1 MKRLLV
7 VMLTGLLTGCPS
19 GADRISLEEP
29 AAVMA
34 RGDTVCLLVAN
45 KPDEVIRSVEIYSE
59 RGESLMESQL
69 PEAKRHVARGQCLP
83 DLGFSY
89 RPGNRYSA
97 YYYFQSLKGGPLR
110 LFAAHFATAETFPLK
125 ISATYERAQ

>member
-7 VMLTGLLTGCPS
+7 VVVTGLLTGCPS
-19 GADRISLEEP
+19 GADRMLPEEP

-45 KPDEVIRSVEIYSE
+45 NPDEVIRSVEIYSQK
-59 RGESLMESQL
+59 GESLTEYRM
-69 PEAKRHVARGQCLP
+69 PEATRTVARGQCLP

-89 RPGNRYSA
+89 RPDNRYSA
-97 YYYFQSLKGGPLR
+97 YYYFQNRKGGPQR
-110 LFAAHFATAETFPLK
+110 LFAAHFATAAHFPLT
-125 ISATYERAQ
+125 ISATYAHP

>member
-1 MKRLLV
+1 
-7 VMLTGLLTGCPS
+7 
-19 GADRISLEEP
+19 
-29 AAVMA
+29 MA

-83 DLGFSY
+83 HLGFRY

-110 LFAAHFATAETFPLK
+110 LFTAHFATAETFPLK

>member
-1 MKRLLV
+1 
-7 VMLTGLLTGCPS
+7 
-19 GADRISLEEP
+19 
-29 AAVMA
+29 MA

-45 KPDEVIRSVEIYSE
+45 KPDEVISSVEIYSE
-59 RGESLMESQL
+59 KGESLMESQL

-97 YYYFQSLKGGPLR
+97 YYYFQNRKGGPQR
-110 LFAAHFATAETFPLK
+110 LFAAHFATAAHFPLT
-125 ISATYERAQ
+125 ISATYARP

>member
-7 VMLTGLLTGCPS
+7 VVVTGLLTGCPS

-34 RGDTVCLLVAN
+34 RGDTVCLLVPN
-45 KPDEVIRSVEIYSE
+45 KADEVIRSVEIYSE
-59 RGESLMESQL
+59 KGESLMESQL

-110 LFAAHFATAETFPLK
+110 LFTAHFATAAHFPLTL
-125 ISATYERAQ
+125 SATYAHP

>member
-34 RGDTVCLLVAN
+34 RGNTVCLLVAN

-59 RGESLMESQL
+59 RGASLMESQL
-69 PEAKRHVARGQCLP
+69 PEEKRHVARGQCLP
-83 DLGFSY
+83 DLGFRY

-97 YYYFQSLKGGPLR
+97 YSFQSLKGGPLR